1 MHRTDSKYLVSM
13 FSTTN
18 IRQHLAIDI
27 SPVFS
32 LPHITTAMKFI
43 ILKWSTRIK
52 KNIKWKKLAER
63 VIQTCRWQNLPNNSV
78 LSLLQTAYSNFL
90 LYNNTPILFSF
101 CLLRLNGIERLT
113 FVFSSFWRQPQ
124 INGWRKY
131 YSWFGNANKHGGWR
145 SWNAKIVSSESWATL
160 DTFSKGEESGY
171 VASISF
177 EKMRIIFQL
186 KYS

>member
-18 IRQHLAIDI
+18 IKQHLAIDI

-32 LPHITTAMKFI
+32 PRFASTMKFI
-43 ILKWSTRIK
+43 TLKRPTWIK

-63 VIQTCRWQNLPNNSV
+63 VIQTCRWQNLPNNNV
-78 LSLLQTAYSNFL
+78 LSLFQTAYSNFL

-124 INGWRKY
+124 INVWRKY
-131 YSWFGNANKHGGWR
+131 YSWFGRMQSIYANKHSGWR
-145 SWNAKIVSSESWATL
+145 FWSAQISSSESGTH
-160 DTFSKGEESGY
+160 F
-171 VASISF
+171 
-177 EKMRIIFQL
+177 
-186 KYS
+186 